1 MRLSRAERILLA
13 VNLLNLAVFAP
24 LALRRGNDEFLI
36 YAVVIVIIGGLVLWR
51 QPRVRFSASLLVGLT
66 VWAVL
71 HMAGGILVVGSDVL
85 YGLMVLP
92 ILDEPPILRYDQLVH
107 AFGFGVATSMC
118 YHVLR
123 NYLHPEID
131 RWFALGCLVVL
142 MGLGVGALNEII
154 EFGAVL
160 ALPQTGVG
168 GYENTLLDLV
178 FDLIG
183 AIVAAAW
190 IVTRERKRTRHAPA
204 GEPTRAAD

>member
-24 LALRRGNDEFLI
+24 LALRRGNGEFLI

-51 QPRVRFSASLLVGLT
+51 QPRVRFSAPLLVGLT

-107 AFGFGVATSMC
+107 AFGFGVATGMC
-118 YHVLR
+118 HHVLR
-123 NYLHPEID
+123 NYLRPEID
-131 RWFALGCLVVL
+131 RWFALGCLVVF

-190 IVTRERKRTRHAPA
+190 IVTRERMRTRHAPA
-204 GEPTRAAD
+204 GEPTRAAV